1 MPDQPNGQ
9 PADIAVTVDARTLTY
24 RRSDTGP
31 GTLIGDPDLLEAVRA
46 TLAAAGPRSVRVIEP
61 NIDYTFSAGRD
72 QPADIAAAM
81 LTAAGGRGELNDAG
95 WDAITDTLG
104 IDTTPTAPT
113 DSPLIY

>member
-1 MPDQPNGQ
+1 MPDEPNSQ
-9 PADIAVTVDARTLTY
+9 PADIAVTVAARTLTY
-24 RRSDTGP
+24 RRNGAGQTSLT
-31 GTLIGDPDLLEAVRA
+31 GDPDLLEAVRV

-72 QPADIAAAM
+72 QPADVAAAM

-95 WDAITDTLG
+95 WDSITDALG
-104 IDTTPTAPT
+104 IDTTPT